1 MLIKQ
6 APDIRS
12 SEITPERV
20 YRNRRQFIQTT
31 SGVVAGAIAGG
42 TVLGRY
48 DGAARAQEPIPNLVK
63 SPLST
68 DDELN
73 SYEDITSYNNFYEFG
88 TDKEDPARYAH
99 EMSIDP
105 WSVRVDGEMHKPA
118 ADVAIEDLLR
128 PHTLEERIYRLR
140 CVEAWSMVVP
150 WVGFPLGDLI
160 KRFEPTSNAK
170 YVKFETLYRPEEM
183 RGQRGR
189 SLQWP
194 YVEGLRMDEA
204 MQHLSVY
211 MRTNRIYPS
220 ADKTQLLLVPR
231 RLNKKTEQERELQC
245 EMDGEKVQPT
255 PTVKILGAVLDE
267 QLNGEG
273 QATAAAHKAT
283 SALRPDIHVAGA
295 FSLADDKGRL
305 YPVANFSTSH
315 FAVSTA
321 IAIQADNDDPRQW
334 LEPGNTVTTV
344 MAFDMPEDAGKV
356 RLRSEVLGIEL
367 PLGSLASDLP

>member
-48 DGAARAQEPIPNLVK
+48 DGAARAQEPIQNLVK

-68 DDELN
+68 DDEQN

-105 WSVRVDGEMHKPA
+105 WSVRVEGEMHKPA

-128 PHTLEERIYRLR
+128 PDTLEERIYRLR

-204 MQHLSVY
+204 MHPLAILAVGMYGKTLMNQQGPPLRLVVPWKYGFKSIKSIVKIEFVQEQPRNSWNVSIPSEYGFYSNVNPDVSHPRWSQASERRIGSFFR
-211 MRTNRIYPS
+211 MRTEPFNGY
-220 ADKTQLLLVPR
+220 ADQVASLYDG
-231 RLNKKTEQERELQC
+231 
-245 EMDGEKVQPT
+245 MD
-255 PTVKILGAVLDE
+255 
-267 QLNGEG
+267 
-273 QATAAAHKAT
+273 
-283 SALRPDIHVAGA
+283 
-295 FSLADDKGRL
+295 LAEN
-305 YPVANFSTSH
+305 Y
-315 FAVSTA
+315 
-321 IAIQADNDDPRQW
+321 
-334 LEPGNTVTTV
+334 
-344 MAFDMPEDAGKV
+344 
-356 RLRSEVLGIEL
+356 
-367 PLGSLASDLP
+367 

>member
-31 SGVVAGAIAGG
+31 SGAVAGAIAGG

-48 DGAARAQEPIPNLVK
+48 DGTAQAQEPIPNLVK

-105 WSVRVDGEMHKPA
+105 WSVRVEGEMHKPA

-204 MQHLSVY
+204 MHPLAILAVGVY
-211 MRTNRIYPS
+211 GKTLMNQQGPPLRLVVPWKYGFKSIKSIVKIEFVQEQPRNSWNVSIPSEYGFYSNVNPDVSHPRWSQASERRIGSFFRMRTEPFNGY
-220 ADKTQLLLVPR
+220 ADQVASLYDGMDLVE
-231 RLNKKTEQERELQC
+231 N
-245 EMDGEKVQPT
+245 
-255 PTVKILGAVLDE
+255 
-267 QLNGEG
+267 
-273 QATAAAHKAT
+273 
-283 SALRPDIHVAGA
+283 
-295 FSLADDKGRL
+295 
-305 YPVANFSTSH
+305 Y
-315 FAVSTA
+315 
-321 IAIQADNDDPRQW
+321 
-334 LEPGNTVTTV
+334 
-344 MAFDMPEDAGKV
+344 
-356 RLRSEVLGIEL
+356 
-367 PLGSLASDLP
+367 

>member
-31 SGVVAGAIAGG
+31 SGAVAGAIAGG

-48 DGAARAQEPIPNLVK
+48 DGAAQAQEPIPNLVK

-88 TDKEDPARYAH
+88 TAKEDPARYAH

-105 WSVRVDGEMHKPA
+105 WSVRVEGEMHKPA

-204 MQHLSVY
+204 MHPLAILAVGVY
-211 MRTNRIYPS
+211 GKTLMNQQGPPLRLVVPWKYGFKSIKSIVKIEFVQEQPRNSWNVSIPSEYGFYSNVNPDVSHPRWSQASERRIGSFFRMRTEPFNGY
-220 ADKTQLLLVPR
+220 ADQVASLYDG
-231 RLNKKTEQERELQC
+231 
-245 EMDGEKVQPT
+245 MD
-255 PTVKILGAVLDE
+255 
-267 QLNGEG
+267 
-273 QATAAAHKAT
+273 
-283 SALRPDIHVAGA
+283 
-295 FSLADDKGRL
+295 LAEN
-305 YPVANFSTSH
+305 Y
-315 FAVSTA
+315 
-321 IAIQADNDDPRQW
+321 
-334 LEPGNTVTTV
+334 
-344 MAFDMPEDAGKV
+344 
-356 RLRSEVLGIEL
+356 
-367 PLGSLASDLP
+367 

>member
-31 SGVVAGAIAGG
+31 SGAVAGAIAGG

-48 DGAARAQEPIPNLVK
+48 DGTAQAQEPIPNLVK

-68 DDELN
+68 DDEPN

-88 TDKEDPARYAH
+88 TAKEDPARYAH

-105 WSVRVDGEMHKPA
+105 WSVRVEGEMHKPA

-204 MQHLSVY
+204 MHPLAILAVGVY
-211 MRTNRIYPS
+211 GKTLLNQQGPPLRLVVPWKYGFKSIKSIVKIEFVQEQPRNSWNVSIPSEYGFYSNVNPDVSHPRWSQASERRIGSFFRMRTEPFNGY
-220 ADKTQLLLVPR
+220 ADQVASLYDGMDLVE
-231 RLNKKTEQERELQC
+231 N
-245 EMDGEKVQPT
+245 
-255 PTVKILGAVLDE
+255 
-267 QLNGEG
+267 
-273 QATAAAHKAT
+273 
-283 SALRPDIHVAGA
+283 
-295 FSLADDKGRL
+295 
-305 YPVANFSTSH
+305 Y
-315 FAVSTA
+315 
-321 IAIQADNDDPRQW
+321 
-334 LEPGNTVTTV
+334 
-344 MAFDMPEDAGKV
+344 
-356 RLRSEVLGIEL
+356 
-367 PLGSLASDLP
+367 